1 MYFVAGILFAWATVH
16 VVIAIFMVFVYLRY
30 SRNRDYLAFSVWCGF
45 LLTFFLAQVVH
56 YTSNNVQG
64 IDFPTRLEGVVLPI
78 GAAILLYIA
87 EKRAGITTRTKFL
100 FYILFGS
107 IAIGLAILSILG
119 LTFDPSRVITKRF
132 DFFTHDATLYEYEY
146 TIWGYLQIVVS
157 LIYAT
162 LAGLLLAKSV
172 KADKVARNFFLVGV
186 VVLNV
191 LTIHDILLL
200 ADSIKSFYLVAHGL
214 FIMSLCVLF
223 GFVREVEISRGQL
236 TARTQA
242 LKQASINLNRVT
254 NETRRLRPMADLGRL
269 SASLAHEIRNPL
281 AVLSNVASS
290 LRHHNAHERDHSKV
304 EPLISMMQE
313 ETDRLA
319 RLVDDLLLFS
329 QTSRMS
335 NGTVDIPSL
344 VTVALN
350 DVARLYEPSM
360 SPEIVTE
367 VDDHLPSISGNQD
380 NLRRALT
387 NLIANSFQSSRGC
400 GTVRVIACQKEE
412 HPDAVMVGVVDDAG
426 GVPVEHQSDIFD
438 PFFSTR
444 PTGTG
449 LGLPIAKSI
458 AEAHLGSLVFEN
470 RPGEGAGFWLCLPIS
485 KRENEI
491 EDVELPAK
499 AQAG

>member
-1 MYFVAGILFAWATVH
+1 MHFVAGILFAWSTVH
-16 VVIAIFMVFVYLRY
+16 VVITIFMVFVYFRY
-30 SRNRDYLAFSVWCGF
+30 SRNRDYLAFSVVCGF
-45 LLTFFLAQVVH
+45 LLAFFLAQVAH
-56 YTSNNVQG
+56 YTADTAQG
-64 IDFPTRLEGVVLPI
+64 IDFPMRLEGIVLPI

-87 EKRAGITTRTKFL
+87 EKRAGVNARTKLLLYFL
-100 FYILFGS
+100 FGA
-107 IAIGLAILSILG
+107 IAVGLAILSLLG
-119 LTFDPSRVITKRF
+119 LTFDASRIISKHF
-132 DFFTHDATLYEYEY
+132 DFLFGNGTLYEYEY
-146 TIWGYLQIVVS
+146 TVWGYTQIVVS

-162 LAGLLLAKSV
+162 VAGLLLAKSV
-172 KADKVARNFFLVGV
+172 KDDKVARNFFVVGV

-191 LTIHDILLL
+191 LTINDILLL
-200 ADSIKSFYLVAHGL
+200 TDSIKSFYLVAHGL
-214 FIMSLCVLF
+214 FIMNLCVLF

-242 LKQASINLNRVT
+242 LKQASISLNRAT
-254 NETRRLRPMADLGRL
+254 DETRRLRPMADLGRL

-281 AVLSNVASS
+281 AVLSNVASA
-290 LRHHNAHERDHSKV
+290 LRHHNAHERDPAKV

-335 NGTVDIPSL
+335 NGTVDIPNL
-344 VTVALN
+344 IAVALN

-360 SPEIVTE
+360 KPDIVTE
-367 VDDHLPSISGNQD
+367 IDDRLPSINGNQD
-380 NLRRALT
+380 NLRRALA
-387 NLIANSFQSSRGC
+387 NLIANSFQSSQGC
-400 GTVRVIACQKEE
+400 GTVRIIACEKDE
-412 HPDAVMVGVVDDAG
+412 HPDSVMIGVVDDAG
-426 GVPVEHQSDIFD
+426 GVPVEHQAEIFD

-470 RPGEGAGFWLCLPIS
+470 RPGKGAGFWLCLPIS
-485 KRENEI
+485 KQDNEI
-491 EDVELPAK
+491 KNIEPIK
-499 AQAG
+499 AQAR

>member
-1 MYFVAGILFAWATVH
+1 MHFVAGILFAWSTVH
-16 VVIAIFMVFVYLRY
+16 VVIMIFMVFVYLRY
-30 SRNRDYLAFSVWCGF
+30 SRNRDYLAFSVVCGF
-45 LLTFFLAQVVH
+45 LVLFYLAQVAH
-56 YTSNNVQG
+56 YTSDTIAS
-64 IDFPTRLEGVVLPI
+64 IDLPLRLEGAVLPI

-87 EKRAGITTRTKFL
+87 EKRAGVNARTKLLLYFL
-100 FYILFGS
+100 VGS
-107 IAIGLAILSILG
+107 IAIVLAILSLLG
-119 LTFDPSRVITKRF
+119 FTFDPSRVITKRF
-132 DFFTHDATLYEYEY
+132 DFLFGDVTLYEYEY
-146 TIWGYLQIVVS
+146 TVWGYAQIVVS

-172 KADKVARNFFLVGV
+172 TEDKVARNFFVVGV

-191 LTIHDILLL
+191 LTVHDILLL
-200 ADSIKSFYLVAHGL
+200 TDSIKSFYLVSHGL
-214 FIMSLCVLF
+214 FIMNLCVLF

-242 LKQASINLNRVT
+242 LKQASISLNRAT
-254 NETRRLRPMADLGRL
+254 DETRRLRPMADLGRL

-290 LRHHNAHERDHSKV
+290 LRHHNAHESDPAKV

-335 NGTVDIPSL
+335 DGTVDIPSL
-344 VTVALN
+344 VAVALN
-350 DVARLYEPSM
+350 DVTRLYEPSTK
-360 SPEIVTE
+360 PEIVTE
-367 VDDHLPSISGNQD
+367 VEDDLPSINGNQD

-387 NLIANSFQSSRGC
+387 NLIANSLQSSHGC
-400 GTVRVIACQKEE
+400 GTVRVIACQKEA
-412 HPDAVMVGVVDDAG
+412 HPDAVMIGVVDDAG
-426 GVPVEHQSDIFD
+426 GVPEEHQTEIFD

-458 AEAHLGSLVFEN
+458 AEAHLGSLIFEN

-485 KRENEI
+485 KRDNEI
-491 EDVELPAK
+491 VDIEIPAK